1 MYVWQ
6 GGDATFSH
14 QHGETD
20 AAPGTIN
27 TVGRGSQGGYRPS
40 GPDTRAAVPAIPPQ
54 QSVGASVRDPR
65 EVRVAPRVAPPV
77 QPPMPAQPVAP
88 GGQPYGLDQKAAYEA
103 KREQERRDEER
114 MMGLPNTAA
123 SHPCTSC
130 VPKGGPPE

>member
-40 GPDTRAAVPAIPPQ
+40 GPDPRAAAPAIPPQ
-54 QSVGASVRDPR
+54 QSVDASMRDPR
-65 EVRVAPRVAPPV
+65 EGRVAPHMQR
-77 QPPMPAQPVAP
+77 PMPAQPVAA
-88 GGQPYGLDQKAAYEA
+88 GGQPYGLDQKAAYDA
-103 KREQERRDEER
+103 KREQESKVEER